1 MAPATFPLQR
11 PSPPALPRVL
21 LAVLPLLLGGCSGT
35 PFGEALSR
43 SFPGP
48 TATSGATS
56 TPAATVTPSPAD
68 AQATRQR
75 EALANPGAP
84 PAGSAATT
92 AAQPG
97 AAAAGPV
104 ATPAGAGPAATSA
117 ALAKPGASSAPG
129 AVPAVTA
136 AGANRA
142 MAQRTVARTPANPAP
157 YRVTIR
163 LPQADPSAPAE
174 VVTEALRAAGV
185 PFEVETIE
193 RMAGGTT
200 AAPAVAPVVPSAPQV
215 RPAPP
220 PR

>member
-48 TATSGATS
+48 TAPPG
-56 TPAATVTPSPAD
+56 ATVTPSPAD

-75 EALANPGAP
+75 EAPANPGAP
-84 PAGSAATT
+84 PAGPAATT
-92 AAQPG
+92 GAQPG
-97 AAAAGPV
+97 AATTGPV
-104 ATPAGAGPAATSA
+104 AKPAGVGPAATSS

-129 AVPAVTA
+129 AVPAVPA
-136 AGANRA
+136 AGANPA
-142 MAQRTVARTPANPAP
+142 MAQRPAARVPANPAP

-200 AAPAVAPVVPSAPQV
+200 AAPAVAPVVPSVPQV

>member
-1 MAPATFPLQR
+1 MAPATVPPQR

-21 LAVLPLLLGGCSGT
+21 LALLPLLLGGCSGT

-48 TATSGATS
+48 SA
-56 TPAATVTPSPAD
+56 TPAATATPSPGDVQTTRQGD
-68 AQATRQR
+68 AQSTPAS
-75 EALANPGAP
+75 PS
-84 PAGSAATT
+84 AGSAGT
-92 AAQPG
+92 AGAQSGPVAG
-97 AAAAGPV
+97 AGAGPV
-104 ATPAGAGPAATSA
+104 AAPAAATSA
-117 ALAKPGASSAPG
+117 AIPKSGGSNTSG
-129 AVPAVTA
+129 TGPAVSA
-136 AGANRA
+136 AGAIPA
-142 MAQRTVARTPANPAP
+142 VAPRPAAKAPANPAP

-193 RMAGGTT
+193 RMGAGTT
-200 AAPAVAPVVPSAPQV
+200 AAPAVAPVVPAVPQV
-215 RPAPP
+215 RPAPS

>member
-1 MAPATFPLQR
+1 MAPATFPPQR

-21 LAVLPLLLGGCSGT
+21 LALLPLLLGGCSGT

-48 TATSGATS
+48 SATPEATATPSPGDVQTIRQGDALS
-56 TPAATVTPSPAD
+56 TPASPSAASDRAAD
-68 AQATRQR
+68 AQSGP
-75 EALANPGAP
+75 LAGT
-84 PAGSAATT
+84 G
-92 AAQPG
+92 
-97 AAAAGPV
+97 AGPV
-104 ATPAGAGPAATSA
+104 AASAGAGAAATSA
-117 ALAKPGASSAPG
+117 AIPKSGGSNTSGTGPAVSTARAISASSPR
-129 AVPAVTA
+129 PAA
-136 AGANRA
+136 KA
-142 MAQRTVARTPANPAP
+142 PANPAP

-193 RMAGGTT
+193 RMGAGTT
-200 AAPAVAPVVPSAPQV
+200 AAPAVAPVVPAVPQV
-215 RPAPP
+215 RPAPS

>member
-1 MAPATFPLQR
+1 MAPATFPPQR

-21 LAVLPLLLGGCSGT
+21 LALLPLLLGGCSGT

-48 TATSGATS
+48 SA
-56 TPAATVTPSPAD
+56 TPAATATPSPGDVQTTRQGDTLSTPASPSAASDRAAD
-68 AQATRQR
+68 AQSGP
-75 EALANPGAP
+75 LAGT
-84 PAGSAATT
+84 G
-92 AAQPG
+92 
-97 AAAAGPV
+97 AGPV
-104 ATPAGAGPAATSA
+104 AASAGAGAAATSA
-117 ALAKPGASSAPG
+117 AIPKSGGSNTSGTGPAVSTARAISASSPR
-129 AVPAVTA
+129 PAA
-136 AGANRA
+136 KA
-142 MAQRTVARTPANPAP
+142 PANPAP

-193 RMAGGTT
+193 RMGAGTT
-200 AAPAVAPVVPSAPQV
+200 AAPTVAPVVPAVPQV
-215 RPAPP
+215 RPAPS

>member
-1 MAPATFPLQR
+1 MAPASSPPQR

-21 LAVLPLLLGGCSGT
+21 LALLPLLLGGCSGT

-48 TATSGATS
+48 SA
-56 TPAATVTPSPAD
+56 TPAATATPSPGDIQTNRQGD
-68 AQATRQR
+68 ALSTPAS
-75 EALANPGAP
+75 PS
-84 PAGSAATT
+84 AGSAGT
-92 AAQPG
+92 AAQSGPVAG
-97 AAAAGPV
+97 AGAGPV
-104 ATPAGAGPAATSA
+104 ATPAGAGAAATSA
-117 ALAKPGASSAPG
+117 AIPKSGGSNTSG
-129 AVPAVTA
+129 TGPAVSA
-136 AGANRA
+136 AGANPA
-142 MAQRTVARTPANPAP
+142 VASRSAAKAPANPAP

-193 RMAGGTT
+193 RMGAGTT
-200 AAPAVAPVVPSAPQV
+200 AAPAVAPVVPAVPQV
-215 RPAPP
+215 RPAPS

>member
-1 MAPATFPLQR
+1 MGPATFPLQR

-21 LAVLPLLLGGCSGT
+21 LALLPLLLGGCSGT

-48 TATSGATS
+48 SASIGATTTS
-56 TPAATVTPSPAD
+56 PPAAATPTPRQGD
-68 AQATRQR
+68 APS
-75 EALANPGAP
+75 NPGAP
-84 PAGSAATT
+84 SAGPAGT
-92 AAQPG
+92 AGAQPG
-97 AAAAGPV
+97 SVASAAAGPG
-104 ATPAGAGPAATSA
+104 ATPAGAGAAAGVAIPKSGA
-117 ALAKPGASSAPG
+117 ASAPSAG
-129 AVPAVTA
+129 PAVPA
-136 AGANRA
+136 AGANPA
-142 MAQRTVARTPANPAP
+142 VAQRPAARAPANPAP

-193 RMAGGTT
+193 RMGGGTT
-200 AAPAVAPVVPSAPQV
+200 TAPAAAPVVPAVPQV

>member
-1 MAPATFPLQR
+1 MAPATFPPQR

-21 LAVLPLLLGGCSGT
+21 LALLPLLLGGCSGT

-48 TATSGATS
+48 SA
-56 TPAATVTPSPAD
+56 TPAATATPSPGDVQTTRQGDALSTPASPSAASDRAAD
-68 AQATRQR
+68 AQSGP
-75 EALANPGAP
+75 LAGT
-84 PAGSAATT
+84 G
-92 AAQPG
+92 
-97 AAAAGPV
+97 AGPV
-104 ATPAGAGPAATSA
+104 AASAGAGAAATSA
-117 ALAKPGASSAPG
+117 AIPKSGGSNTSGTGPAVSTARAISASSPR
-129 AVPAVTA
+129 PAA
-136 AGANRA
+136 KA
-142 MAQRTVARTPANPAP
+142 PANPAP

-193 RMAGGTT
+193 RMGAGTT
-200 AAPAVAPVVPSAPQV
+200 AAPAVAPVVPAVPQV
-215 RPAPP
+215 RPAPS

>member
-1 MAPATFPLQR
+1 MGPATFPLQR

-21 LAVLPLLLGGCSGT
+21 LALLPLLLGGCSGT

-48 TATSGATS
+48 SASIGATTTS
-56 TPAATVTPSPAD
+56 PPAAATPTPRQGD
-68 AQATRQR
+68 APS
-75 EALANPGAP
+75 NPGAP
-84 PAGSAATT
+84 SAGPAGT
-92 AAQPG
+92 AGAQPG
-97 AAAAGPV
+97 FVASAAAGPV
-104 ATPAGAGPAATSA
+104 STPAGAGAAA
-117 ALAKPGASSAPG
+117 GVAIPKPGAASTPG
-129 AVPAVTA
+129 AVPTAPAAAANPAVAQPPA
-136 AGANRA
+136 ARA
-142 MAQRTVARTPANPAP
+142 PANPAP

-193 RMAGGTT
+193 RMGGGTT
-200 AAPAVAPVVPSAPQV
+200 TAPAAAPVVPAVPQV

>member
-1 MAPATFPLQR
+1 MAPATLPLQR
-11 PSPPALPRVL
+11 SSPPALPRVL
-21 LAVLPLLLGGCSGT
+21 LALLPLLLGGCSGT

-48 TATSGATS
+48 TAIPGPTS
-56 TPAATVTPSPAD
+56 TPSPAA
-68 AQATRQR
+68 AQATRPSGP
-75 EALANPGAP
+75 LANPGAP
-84 PAGSAATT
+84 PAATT
-92 AAQPG
+92 ATTGAQPG

-104 ATPAGAGPAATSA
+104 AAAAGAGPAASSA
-117 ALAKPGASSAPG
+117 ALAKPGTTSAPG
-129 AVPAVTA
+129 PVPA
-136 AGANRA
+136 AGASPA
-142 MAQRTVARTPANPAP
+142 IAQRPAARAPTNPAP

-193 RMAGGTT
+193 RMGGGTMPG
-200 AAPAVAPVVPSAPQV
+200 PAVAPVVPSAPQV

>member
-1 MAPATFPLQR
+1 MAPASSPPQR

-21 LAVLPLLLGGCSGT
+21 LALLPLLLGGCSGT

-48 TATSGATS
+48 SA
-56 TPAATVTPSPAD
+56 TPAATATPSPGD
-68 AQATRQR
+68 IQTTRQGD
-75 EALANPGAP
+75 ALSTPAP
-84 PAGSAATT
+84 PSAGSAGT
-92 AAQPG
+92 AAQSGPVAG
-97 AAAAGPV
+97 AGAGPV
-104 ATPAGAGPAATSA
+104 ATPAGAGAAATSA
-117 ALAKPGASSAPG
+117 AIPKSGGSNTSG
-129 AVPAVTA
+129 TGPAVSA
-136 AGANRA
+136 AGANPA
-142 MAQRTVARTPANPAP
+142 VASRSAAKAPANPAP

-193 RMAGGTT
+193 RMGAGTT
-200 AAPAVAPVVPSAPQV
+200 AAPAVAPVVPAVPQV
-215 RPAPP
+215 RPAPS

>member
-1 MAPATFPLQR
+1 MAPATFPPQR

-21 LAVLPLLLGGCSGT
+21 LALMPLLLGGCSGT

-48 TATSGATS
+48 SA
-56 TPAATVTPSPAD
+56 TPAATATPSPGDVQTTRQGDTLSTPASPSAASDRAAD
-68 AQATRQR
+68 AQSGP
-75 EALANPGAP
+75 LAGA
-84 PAGSAATT
+84 G
-92 AAQPG
+92 
-97 AAAAGPV
+97 AGPV
-104 ATPAGAGPAATSA
+104 AESAGAGAAATSA
-117 ALAKPGASSAPG
+117 AIPKSGGSNTSGTGPAVSTARAIPASAPR
-129 AVPAVTA
+129 PAA
-136 AGANRA
+136 KA
-142 MAQRTVARTPANPAP
+142 PANPAP

-193 RMAGGTT
+193 RMGAGTT
-200 AAPAVAPVVPSAPQV
+200 AAPAVAPVVPAVPQV
-215 RPAPP
+215 RPAPS

>member
-1 MAPATFPLQR
+1 MAPATVPPQR

-21 LAVLPLLLGGCSGT
+21 LALLPLLLGGCSGT

-48 TATSGATS
+48 SA
-56 TPAATVTPSPAD
+56 TPAATATPSPGDVQTTRQGD
-68 AQATRQR
+68 AQSTPAS
-75 EALANPGAP
+75 PS
-84 PAGSAATT
+84 AGSAGT
-92 AAQPG
+92 AGAQSGPVAG
-97 AAAAGPV
+97 AGAGPV
-104 ATPAGAGPAATSA
+104 AAPAAATSA
-117 ALAKPGASSAPG
+117 AIPKSGGSNTSG
-129 AVPAVTA
+129 TGPAVSA
-136 AGANRA
+136 AGAIPA
-142 MAQRTVARTPANPAP
+142 VAPRPAAKAPANPAP

-193 RMAGGTT
+193 RMGAGTT
-200 AAPAVAPVVPSAPQV
+200 AAPTVAPVVPAVPQV
-215 RPAPP
+215 RPAPS

>member
-1 MAPATFPLQR
+1 MAPASSPPQR

-21 LAVLPLLLGGCSGT
+21 LALLPLLLGGCSGA

-48 TATSGATS
+48 SA
-56 TPAATVTPSPAD
+56 TPAATATPSPGD
-68 AQATRQR
+68 IQTTRQGD
-75 EALANPGAP
+75 ALSTPAP
-84 PAGSAATT
+84 PSAGSAGT
-92 AAQPG
+92 AAQSGPVAG
-97 AAAAGPV
+97 AGAGPV
-104 ATPAGAGPAATSA
+104 ATPAGAGAAATSA
-117 ALAKPGASSAPG
+117 AIPKSGGSNTSG
-129 AVPAVTA
+129 TGPAVSA
-136 AGANRA
+136 AGAIA
-142 MAQRTVARTPANPAP
+142 AVAPRPAAKAPANPAP

-193 RMAGGTT
+193 RMGAGTT
-200 AAPAVAPVVPSAPQV
+200 AAPAVAPVVPAVPQV
-215 RPAPP
+215 RPAPS